1 MQVGHIGTFS
11 NLSQFK
17 DIKDFNNHIEQW
29 MLDVKSKFTKGQLV
43 ALKRLIRFSA
53 KVAGICTAKIGTIVS
68 ATHEK
73 DGAGISR
80 STFKRMV
87 SKAKEF
93 GLLQVHETERKNGS
107 QSANVYVFNRFESV
121 SELSSEAG
129 FEPPEGEKL
138 NHQNKTDNPFKTNNK
153 NNKKRTEDVSSSTKL
168 EEPLN
173 ASFVSERVPSDFVSL
188 VKYFFDDAKQI
199 EEYWKLVKISAY
211 KNKVTGDILYIA
223 LQAFRTLIRKL
234 KFNKVTNTYGFYFG
248 ILNRKFK
255 RLFLE
260 QSLDGWWIAEV

>member
-1 MQVGHIGTFS
+1 MQVGHIEIFS

-17 DIKDFNNHIEQW
+17 DIKDFNNHVEQW
-29 MLDVKSKFTKGQLV
+29 MLDVKSKFTKGELV

-107 QSANVYVFNRFESV
+107 QSANIYVFNRFESI
-121 SELSSEAG
+121 SELYS
-129 FEPPEGEKL
+129 EPPEAKKL
-138 NHQNKTDNPFKTNNK
+138 NHQNKTSNPSKTNTK
-153 NNKKRTEDVSSSTKL
+153 NNKKRTEDVIASKKP
-168 EEPLN
+168 EENLN

-188 VKYFFDDAKQI
+188 VKCFFDDAKQI
-199 EEYWKLVKISAY
+199 EEYWKLVTISAY
-211 KNKVTGDILYIA
+211 KNKVTGNVLDIA
-223 LQAFRTLIRKL
+223 LNAFRALVRQL
-234 KFNKVTNTYGFYFG
+234 KFSKVTNAYGFYFG
-248 ILNRKFK
+248 VLNRKFK

-260 QSLDGWWIAEV
+260 QSFSGLWTAEV